1 MAVVADFVVFELEIP
16 VVKKT
21 GSAAVEVEDLSIPA
35 LRAVDSGRA
44 ELQREL
50 LERLPELR
58 LKYEVAMAAVR
69 EAEKLVEDGERAP
82 AFLAKRVQAARS
94 IADAMDKIRNDHP
107 RRLRELCTDT
117 NLRRE
122 EHRLRVARNRAQEA
136 VSGLRTTVDHE
147 RVRLRRVIE
156 AASADFGVKGQD
168 WEWSAE
174 TGFEV
179 LRPGAGRSGL
189 HRSQLDQIRRE
200 HQTAL
205 TRAAEE
211 LALVESDL
219 ADATRA
225 WEETKAGYERNR
237 SERTWSVH

>member
-1 MAVVADFVVFELEIP
+1 M
-16 VVKKT
+16 VKKS
-21 GSAAVEVEDLSIPA
+21 GSSVAEVEDLTIPGV
-35 LRAVDSGRA
+35 RAVNSERA
-44 ELQREL
+44 DLQRGL
-50 LERLPELR
+50 LEELPELR

-69 EAEKLVEDGERAP
+69 EAGKLVEDGERAP

-122 EHRLRVARNRAQEA
+122 EHRLRIARNRAGEVVNGLRGTADNERLRWRRVVEA
-136 VSGLRTTVDHE
+136 VSR
-147 RVRLRRVIE
+147 
-156 AASADFGVKGQD
+156 DFGVKGQD

-174 TGFEV
+174 SGFEV

-189 HRSQLDQIRRE
+189 ERSQLMQVQRE

-205 TRAAEE
+205 ARAAEE
-211 LALVESDL
+211 LAILEADLSEAERSWSD
-219 ADATRA
+219 A
-225 WEETKAGYERNR
+225 KAAYEANR
-237 SERTWSVH
+237 EARTWSIH